1 MTLTDI
7 VFSDVNITLTILL
20 ILLLTYWLI
29 TMISGVDFDL
39 DVDVDVDI
47 DVDVDADID
56 VDVDSNIGTGIEGSD
71 IDFHDVA
78 NTEVNQEDIVGKR
91 RKPLKWWQVLLIYFN
106 FVGLPFMFTFTSWIF
121 IWWLITTLGTTI
133 THSYNSTFGF
143 IIMLG
148 SFFPSL
154 FVTKIFTTPF
164 KAFFKNLNQDGDAPA
179 EIIGRKGTSL
189 SKISDKKLGRA
200 EIKVDGNTLNIN
212 IKSLDGKEISFNSQ
226 ILIIKQSNDKLFYY
240 AQEYKTDSIDIN
252 F

>member
-20 ILLLTYWLI
+20 ILLLTYWLF
-29 TMISGVDFDL
+29 TMISGIDFDL
-39 DVDVDVDI
+39 DVDIDIDIDIDTDVDI
-47 DVDVDADID
+47 DVDSSV
-56 VDVDSNIGTGIEGSD
+56 GTGVEASD
-71 IDFHDVA
+71 IDFHDVS

-91 RKPLKWWQVLLIYFN
+91 KKPLKWWQVLLIYFN

-121 IWWLITTLGTTI
+121 LWWLITTLGTTI

-164 KAFFKNLNQDGDAPA
+164 KAFFKNLNQDGDKPT
-179 EIIGRKGTSL
+179 EIVGRKGISL
-189 SKISDKKLGRA
+189 SKISDNKLGRA
-200 EIKVDGNTLNIN
+200 EIKADGNILNIN
-212 IKSLDGKEISFNSQ
+212 IKSLDGKEIHYNSQ

-240 AQEYKTDSIDIN
+240 AQEYKTNSIDIN